1 MGKFRDKL
9 ANFMRGRYGMDNLYY
24 FLIALIFVLM
34 IIYTFTRKTIFY
46 VIELVL
52 FIIVMF
58 RTFSRNY
65 NARRKENELYLS
77 LTKPVRSFFSLFK
90 RRVRDRNI
98 YRYRKCPNCHQVL
111 RLPIRKG
118 KNTVKCPKCG
128 KTFEVRI

>member
-1 MGKFRDKL
+1 MGKFRNKL

-65 NARRKENELYLS
+65 NARRKEDELYLS

-90 RRVRDRNI
+90 RRVRDRNS

>member
-90 RRVRDRNI
+90 RRVRDRNS
-98 YRYRKCPNCHQVL
+98 YHYRKCPNCHQVL

>member
-90 RRVRDRNI
+90 RRVRDRNS
-98 YRYRKCPNCHQVL
+98 YRYR
-111 RLPIRKG
+111 
-118 KNTVKCPKCG
+118 KCPKCG